1 MELAS
6 FEFLKY
12 IYLLTQVNK
21 LGNVKIRKLMNHFSS
36 PENFYNCKI
45 NDLKR
50 INGIDESISLEILS
64 GIKNKEKYFREFD
77 EIFSRAERS
86 EIKLVCISDKDYPE
100 NLKRIFD
107 TPVLL
112 YYKGKLSET
121 DKYSL
126 SIVGTRNPT
135 EYGKYN
141 CEKFT
146 DELSGL
152 NIPIVSGFARG
163 IDTIVHKTCIKNKRL
178 NYAVFGCGADVI
190 YPYENK
196 RLYSEVI
203 ECGAVISEFPLGA
216 KPDKVNFPRR
226 NRIISGISVGTI
238 VVESGIKG
246 GALLTAEIAVD
257 QDREVFAF
265 PGNISSKQSE
275 GTNELIK
282 RGQAKLITNIDDIL
296 NELEVK
302 LKPILKKDYTA
313 KTDVLT
319 LNLSES
325 ENKIYSVL
333 DYDPVHIDTINELT
347 DLTISDCLV
356 NLLTLEF
363 KSLVRQVPGKYFMR
377 Y

>member
-1 MELAS
+1 MAS

-12 IYLLTQVNK
+12 IYLLTQVNR
-21 LGNVKIRKLMNHFSS
+21 LGNVKIRNVMNHFSS
-36 PENFYNCKI
+36 PDNFYNCKI

-50 INGIDESISLEILS
+50 INGIDESISREILS
-64 GIKNKEKYFREFD
+64 SLKNKEKYFREFD

-86 EIKLVCISDKDYPE
+86 EIKLVCISDKEYPE

-112 YYKGKLSET
+112 YYKGKLSES

-282 RGQAKLITNIDDIL
+282 RGQAKLITNIEDIL

-302 LKPILKKDYTA
+302 LKPILKKEYKA

>member
-1 MELAS
+1 MAS

-178 NYAVFGCGADVI
+178 NYAVFGCGVDVI

-196 RLYSEVI
+196 RLYPEVI

-356 NLLTLEF
+356 NLLSLEF

>member
-1 MELAS
+1 MAS

-21 LGNVKIRKLMNHFSS
+21 LGNVKIRKLMNHFNS

-163 IDTIVHKTCIKNKRL
+163 IDTIVHKTCVKNKRL

-282 RGQAKLITNIDDIL
+282 RGHAKLITNIDDIL
-296 NELEVK
+296 SELEVK

>member
-1 MELAS
+1 MAS

-21 LGNVKIRKLMNHFSS
+21 LGNVKIRNVLNHFSNS
-36 PENFYNCKI
+36 ENLYKCTA

-50 INGIDESISLEILS
+50 INGIDAGISEEMIS
-64 GIKNKEKYFREFD
+64 VIRNKEKYFREFD
-77 EIFSRAERS
+77 EIFAKAERS
-86 EIKLVCISDKDYPE
+86 SIKLACITDGEYPE

-107 TPVLL
+107 APVLL
-112 YYKGKLSET
+112 YYKGMLYDS

-126 SIVGTRNPT
+126 SIVGTRTPT
-135 EYGKYN
+135 EHGKYN

-146 DELSGL
+146 EELSAL
-152 NIPIVSGFARG
+152 SIPIISGFARG
-163 IDTIVHKTCIKNKRL
+163 IDSIVHRTCVKNKRI

-190 YPYENK
+190 YPYENNK
-196 RLYSEVI
+196 LYSEII
-203 ECGAVISEFPLGA
+203 ECGAVISEFPIGA

-226 NRIISGISVGTI
+226 NRIISGISIGTI

-282 RGQAKLITNIDDIL
+282 RGQAKLVTNIDDIL

-302 LKPILKKDYTA
+302 LKPVLKKNYSS
-313 KTDVLT
+313 KTETLR

-333 DYDPVHIDTINELT
+333 DYEPVHIDRINELT
-347 DLTISDCLV
+347 ELAISDCLV
-356 NLLTLEF
+356 NLLNLEF

-377 Y
+377 V

>member
-1 MELAS
+1 MAS

-86 EIKLVCISDKDYPE
+86 EIKLVCISDIDYPE

-163 IDTIVHKTCIKNKRL
+163 IDTIVHKTCIRNKRL

-196 RLYSEVI
+196 RIYSEVI

-226 NRIISGISVGTI
+226 NRIISGISIGTI

-333 DYDPVHIDTINELT
+333 DYNPVHIDTINELT

>member
-1 MELAS
+1 MAS

-86 EIKLVCISDKDYPE
+86 EIKLVCISDIDYPE

-163 IDTIVHKTCIKNKRL
+163 IDTIVHKTCIRNKRL

-196 RLYSEVI
+196 RIYSEVI

-226 NRIISGISVGTI
+226 NRIISGISIGTI

-296 NELEVK
+296 NELDVK

-333 DYDPVHIDTINELT
+333 DYNPVHIDTINELT

>member
-1 MELAS
+1 MAS

-36 PENFYNCKI
+36 PEIFYNCKI

-163 IDTIVHKTCIKNKRL
+163 IDTIVHKTCVKNKRL

-226 NRIISGISVGTI
+226 NRIISGISIGTI

-257 QDREVFAF
+257 QD
-265 PGNISSKQSE
+265 
-275 GTNELIK
+275 
-282 RGQAKLITNIDDIL
+282 
-296 NELEVK
+296 
-302 LKPILKKDYTA
+302 
-313 KTDVLT
+313 
-319 LNLSES
+319 
-325 ENKIYSVL
+325 
-333 DYDPVHIDTINELT
+333 
-347 DLTISDCLV
+347 
-356 NLLTLEF
+356 
-363 KSLVRQVPGKYFMR
+363 
-377 Y
+377 

>member
-1 MELAS
+1 MAS

-163 IDTIVHKTCIKNKRL
+163 IDTIVHKTCVKNKRL

-226 NRIISGISVGTI
+226 NRIISGISIGTI

>member
-1 MELAS
+1 MAS

-21 LGNVKIRKLMNHFSS
+21 LGNVKIRKLMNHFNS

-163 IDTIVHKTCIKNKRL
+163 IDTIVHKTCVKNKRL

>member
-1 MELAS
+1 MAS

-152 NIPIVSGFARG
+152 NIPIISGFARG

-226 NRIISGISVGTI
+226 NRIISGISIGTI

-296 NELEVK
+296 SELEVK

>member
-1 MELAS
+1 MAS

-163 IDTIVHKTCIKNKRL
+163 IDTIVHKTCIKYKRL

>member
-1 MELAS
+1 MAS

-21 LGNVKIRKLMNHFSS
+21 LGNVKIRNVMNHFSS
-36 PENFYNCKI
+36 PEHFYKCTI

-50 INGIDESISLEILS
+50 INGIDESISREILS

>member
-1 MELAS
+1 MAS

-86 EIKLVCISDKDYPE
+86 EIKLVCISDIDYPE

-163 IDTIVHKTCIKNKRL
+163 IDTIVHKTCIRNKRL

-196 RLYSEVI
+196 RIYSEVI

-226 NRIISGISVGTI
+226 NRIISGISIGTI

-296 NELEVK
+296 SELEVK

>member
-1 MELAS
+1 MAS

-21 LGNVKIRKLMNHFSS
+21 LGNVKIRKLMNHFNS

-163 IDTIVHKTCIKNKRL
+163 IDTIVHKTCVKNKRL

-190 YPYENK
+190 YPYENR

-296 NELEVK
+296 NELDVK

>member
-1 MELAS
+1 MAS

-21 LGNVKIRKLMNHFSS
+21 LGNVKIRKLMNHFNS

-163 IDTIVHKTCIKNKRL
+163 IDTIVHKTCVKNKRL

-226 NRIISGISVGTI
+226 NRIISGISIGTI

-296 NELEVK
+296 SELEVK

>member
-1 MELAS
+1 MAS

-163 IDTIVHKTCIKNKRL
+163 IDTIVHKTCVKNKRL

-226 NRIISGISVGTI
+226 NRIISGISIGTI

-296 NELEVK
+296 SELEVK

>member
-50 INGIDESISLEILS
+50 INGIDESISREILS
-64 GIKNKEKYFREFD
+64 GIRDKEKYFREFD

-163 IDTIVHKTCIKNKRL
+163 IDTIVHKTCIKNKSL

-226 NRIISGISVGTI
+226 NRIISGISIGTI

-282 RGQAKLITNIDDIL
+282 RGHAKLITNIDDIL

>member
-1 MELAS
+1 MAS

-86 EIKLVCISDKDYPE
+86 EIKLVCISDIDYPE

-163 IDTIVHKTCIKNKRL
+163 IDTIVHKTCIRNKRL

-226 NRIISGISVGTI
+226 NRIISGISIGTI

>member
-178 NYAVFGCGADVI
+178 NYAVFGCGVDVI
-190 YPYENK
+190 YPFENK

>member
-1 MELAS
+1 MAS

-203 ECGAVISEFPLGA
+203 ECGAVISEYPLGA

-226 NRIISGISVGTI
+226 NRIISGISIGTI

-296 NELEVK
+296 SELEVK

>member
-1 MELAS
+1 MAS

-86 EIKLVCISDKDYPE
+86 EIKLVCISDIDYPE

-163 IDTIVHKTCIKNKRL
+163 IDTIVHKTCIRNKRL

-196 RLYSEVI
+196 RIYSEVI

-226 NRIISGISVGTI
+226 NRIISGISIGTI

-296 NELEVK
+296 NELDVK

>member
-1 MELAS
+1 MAS

-21 LGNVKIRKLMNHFSS
+21 LGNVKIRKLMNHFNS

-163 IDTIVHKTCIKNKRL
+163 IDTIVHKTCVKNKRL

-226 NRIISGISVGTI
+226 NRIISGISIGTI

-296 NELEVK
+296 NELDVK

>member
-1 MELAS
+1 MAS

-21 LGNVKIRKLMNHFSS
+21 LGNVKIRKLMNHFNS

-296 NELEVK
+296 NELDVK

>member
-1 MELAS
+1 MAS

-21 LGNVKIRKLMNHFSS
+21 LGNVKIRNVMNHFSS
-36 PENFYNCKI
+36 PEHFYKCTI

-50 INGIDESISLEILS
+50 INGIDESISREILS
-64 GIKNKEKYFREFD
+64 GIRDKEKYFREFD

-86 EIKLVCISDKDYPE
+86 EIKLVCISDKEYPE

-112 YYKGKLSET
+112 YYKGNLSES

-178 NYAVFGCGADVI
+178 NYAVFGCGVDVI

-196 RLYSEVI
+196 RLYPEVI

>member
-1 MELAS
+1 MAS

-21 LGNVKIRKLMNHFSS
+21 LGNVKIRKLMNHFNS

-226 NRIISGISVGTI
+226 NRIISGISIGTI

-296 NELEVK
+296 SELEVK

>member
-1 MELAS
+1 MAS

-21 LGNVKIRKLMNHFSS
+21 LGNVKIRNVMNHFSS
-36 PENFYNCKI
+36 PEHFYKCTI

-50 INGIDESISLEILS
+50 INGIDESISREILS
-64 GIKNKEKYFREFD
+64 GIRDKEKYFRKFD

-86 EIKLVCISDKDYPE
+86 EIKLVCISDKEYPE

-112 YYKGKLSET
+112 YYKGNLSES

-178 NYAVFGCGADVI
+178 NYAVFGCGVDVI

-196 RLYSEVI
+196 RLYPEVI

>member
-1 MELAS
+1 LAS

-21 LGNVKIRKLMNHFSS
+21 LGNVKIRNVMNHFSS
-36 PENFYNCKI
+36 PEHFYKCTI

-50 INGIDESISLEILS
+50 INGIDESISREILS
-64 GIKNKEKYFREFD
+64 GIRDKEKYFREFD

-86 EIKLVCISDKDYPE
+86 EIKLVCISDKEYPE

-112 YYKGKLSET
+112 YYKGNLSES

-196 RLYSEVI
+196 RLYPEVI

-238 VVESGIKG
+238 GVAYG
-246 GALLTAEIAVD
+246 
-257 QDREVFAF
+257 
-265 PGNISSKQSE
+265 
-275 GTNELIK
+275 
-282 RGQAKLITNIDDIL
+282 
-296 NELEVK
+296 
-302 LKPILKKDYTA
+302 
-313 KTDVLT
+313 
-319 LNLSES
+319 
-325 ENKIYSVL
+325 
-333 DYDPVHIDTINELT
+333 
-347 DLTISDCLV
+347 
-356 NLLTLEF
+356 
-363 KSLVRQVPGKYFMR
+363 
-377 Y
+377 

>member
-1 MELAS
+1 MAS

-163 IDTIVHKTCIKNKRL
+163 IDTIVHKTCVKNKRL

-282 RGQAKLITNIDDIL
+282 RGHAKLITNIDDIL
-296 NELEVK
+296 SELEVK

>member
-1 MELAS
+1 LAS

-21 LGNVKIRKLMNHFSS
+21 LGNVKIRNVMNHFSS
-36 PENFYNCKI
+36 PEHFYKCTI

-50 INGIDESISLEILS
+50 INGIDESISREILS
-64 GIKNKEKYFREFD
+64 GIRDKEKYFRKFD

-86 EIKLVCISDKDYPE
+86 EIKLVCISDKEYPE

-112 YYKGKLSET
+112 YYKGNLSES

-178 NYAVFGCGADVI
+178 NYAVFGCGVDVI

-196 RLYSEVI
+196 RLYPEVI

>member
-1 MELAS
+1 LAS

-21 LGNVKIRKLMNHFSS
+21 LGNVKIRNVMNHFSS
-36 PENFYNCKI
+36 PEHFYKCTI

-50 INGIDESISLEILS
+50 INGIDESISREILS
-64 GIKNKEKYFREFD
+64 GIRDKEKYFREFD

-86 EIKLVCISDKDYPE
+86 EIKLVCISDKEYPE

-112 YYKGKLSET
+112 YYKGNLSES

-178 NYAVFGCGADVI
+178 NYAVFGCGVDVI

-196 RLYSEVI
+196 RLYPEVI

>member
-1 MELAS
+1 MAS

-21 LGNVKIRKLMNHFSS
+21 LGNVKIRKLMNHFNS

-152 NIPIVSGFARG
+152 NIPIISGFARG

-226 NRIISGISVGTI
+226 NRIISGISIGTI

-282 RGQAKLITNIDDIL
+282 RGHAKLITNIDDIL
-296 NELEVK
+296 SELEVK

>member
-1 MELAS
+1 MAS

-21 LGNVKIRKLMNHFSS
+21 LGNVKIRNVMNHFSS
-36 PENFYNCKI
+36 PENFYKCTI

-50 INGIDESISLEILS
+50 INGIDESISREIFTS
-64 GIKNKEKYFREFD
+64 IKNKEKHFREFD
-77 EIFSRAERS
+77 EVFSRAERS

-152 NIPIVSGFARG
+152 NIPIISGFARG

-203 ECGAVISEFPLGA
+203 ECGAVISEYPLGA

-226 NRIISGISVGTI
+226 NRIISGISIGTI

-282 RGQAKLITNIDDIL
+282 RGQAKLITNIEDIL
-296 NELEVK
+296 TELEVK
-302 LKPILKKDYTA
+302 LKPILKKEYTA

>member
-1 MELAS
+1 MAS

-152 NIPIVSGFARG
+152 NIPIISGFARG

-226 NRIISGISVGTI
+226 NRIISGISIGTI

>member
-1 MELAS
+1 MTS

-12 IYLLTQVNK
+12 IYLLTQVKK
-21 LGNVKIRKLMNHFSS
+21 LGNVKIRNVMNHYSS
-36 PENFYNCKI
+36 PEDLTKCTVNE
-45 NDLKR
+45 LKR
-50 INGIDESISLEILS
+50 INGIDS
-64 GIKNKEKYFREFD
+64 GISEEIIACIRNKDKYFREFD
-77 EIFSRAERS
+77 EICSRAARS
-86 EIKLVCISDKDYPE
+86 NIKLVCISDKEYPE

-107 TPVLL
+107 APVLL
-112 YYKGKLSET
+112 YYKGKLSDS

-126 SIVGTRNPT
+126 SIVGTRTPT

-146 DELSGL
+146 EELSGL

-163 IDTIVHKTCIKNKRL
+163 VDTIVHRTCVKRSKL

-196 RLYSEVI
+196 KLYSDI
-203 ECGAVISEFPLGA
+203 AECGAVISEFPLGA

-226 NRIISGISVGTI
+226 NRIISGISIGTI

-246 GALLTAEIAVD
+246 GALLTAEIAID

-282 RGQAKLITNIDDIL
+282 RGQAKLITNIEDIL
-296 NELEVK
+296 NELELK
-302 LKPILKKDYTA
+302 LKPVLKTRYSG
-313 KTDVLT
+313 KTEDLT

-333 DYDPVHIDTINELT
+333 DYEPVHIDRINEMT

-363 KSLVRQVPGKYFMR
+363 KSLVRQVPGKYFLR
-377 Y
+377 N